1 MIASQSHGYR
11 NRNDH
16 ALPAGAALAL
26 CLIAS
31 PASAQ
36 LNAGNP
42 GDDQATARPAAYQL
56 IDFPAGTVL
65 RSSQPVGP
73 LRLEATASLSP
84 RHELRFS
91 TWTIGRGGLESM
103 PGVSLATL
111 TSDATWRLDPAR
123 ATYRY
128 TVLVQRDWAWKLG
141 VSANVRE
148 LSDSLRP
155 ALLSDRLRFGALPL
169 LHVAGEGR
177 LAQRWGVAFDADGL
191 MTPRGR
197 TLDLGL
203 RVNYSLT
210 PNFQL
215 FGGYR
220 LTEAA
225 GDAEEFYGAGLSNAA
240 NFGLRYRF

>member
-1 MIASQSHGYR
+1 MLARRWSGSKRQVSASGVAFAVALL
-11 NRNDH
+11 
-16 ALPAGAALAL
+16 ALPAW
-26 CLIAS
+26 
-31 PASAQ
+31 AQ
-36 LNAGNP
+36 A
-42 GDDQATARPAAYQL
+42 PAANAADDASSARVGTYQL
-56 IDFPAGTVL
+56 IDVPFNAL
-65 RSSQPVGP
+65 RTAEQLGQ
-73 LRLEATASLSP
+73 LRLEAITAIAP

-91 TWTIGRGGLESM
+91 SWAIGRGGLESL

-111 TSDATWRLDPAR
+111 TSEPTLRLDPAR

-128 TVLVQRDWAWKLG
+128 TVLAQRDWAWKLG

-148 LSDSLRP
+148 LSDSLRGGL
-155 ALLSDRLRFGALPL
+155 ANSDRLRFASLPL
-169 LHVAGEGR
+169 LHVAGEGQLAARWR
-177 LAQRWGVAFDADGL
+177 LAFDADGL

-197 TLDLGL
+197 TFDLGL

-210 PNFQL
+210 PNFLL

-225 GDAEEFYGAGLSNAA
+225 GDAEELYGTGPSNTA